1 MVRFLAYGRRLQ
13 TSCSVCCA
21 ETPWWEANYWILS
34 LSLLLVPTIDCR
46 CCWIS
51 RDSELFLLC
60 ILPMRTLVAR
70 LTFFELCILPVR
82 TLVARL
88 WTCVPSLIPDTR
100 TVRPCEFCLQDF
112 LTCRCCVECVLLLP
126 LVGRMC
132 AWNVRCEFA
141 SFFLCCCLS
150 HIPLPSSHATL
161 PSSVVIFSLDPFS
174 KFSKGLHPLQGSQ
187 RSFVCSVSADD

>member
-21 ETPWWEANYWILS
+21 ETPWWETNYWILS
-34 LSLLLVPTIDCR
+34 SSLLLVPTIDCR

-88 WTCVPSLIPDTR
+88 WTCVPSLFPDTR

-112 LTCRCCVECVLLLP
+112 LTCRCCVSAYYCFPLLAECVRETFAVNSRASFCAAASHTSPYLP
-126 LVGRMC
+126 LTQPY
-132 AWNVRCEFA
+132 
-141 SFFLCCCLS
+141 L
-150 HIPLPSSHATL
+150 PLL
-161 PSSVVIFSLDPFS
+161 
-174 KFSKGLHPLQGSQ
+174 
-187 RSFVCSVSADD
+187 